1 MNLVKP
7 LRVQASMAKKS
18 AATITSCCL
27 ARNSFPVVFRSRSGA
42 GSSPCS
48 FKILAMVPRDLMAQV
63 GQGSLD
69 SPVAPSPI
77 LGGHT
82 HHQLLDLV
90 LRTRTAGA
98 TLLAAIVLLA
108 DQPAVPSHERCRG
121 HNRGQL
127 MQHAPAQLLG
137 PHGQAPALI
146 VVEA

>member
-1 MNLVKP
+1 
-7 LRVQASMAKKS
+7 
-18 AATITSCCL
+18 
-27 ARNSFPVVFRSRSGA
+27 
-42 GSSPCS
+42 
-48 FKILAMVPRDLMAQV
+48 MAQV

-90 LRTRTAGA
+90 LPTRTAWD
-98 TLLAAIVLLA
+98 TLLAAIVLLG

-146 VVEA
+146 VVEAQPLASELFAENVVLLLEIVDDILLLLV